1 MIILKKKIIIS
12 IMGVDGV
19 GKTTLAKNLH
29 KSIKKSE
36 YLHFKPYILFLDR
49 RTVIKNPQHKMRSS
63 RVISFLRLLSWL
75 VSYKIFFLKKKLKK
89 IYIFDRYA
97 HDVIVDPLRY
107 RQNLPLKLTT
117 IILNFFPKPD
127 LWIFLNSSLKT
138 IKSRKLELSDK
149 ELRRQIREYNKFF
162 KNKKNVIMLNSNIK
176 KKKLTNKILK
186 KIMFLTK

>member
-1 MIILKKKIIIS
+1 
-12 IMGVDGV
+12 MGVDGV

-75 VSYKIFFLKKKLKK
+75 VSYKIFFLKNKLKK

-176 KKKLTNKILK
+176 KKKLTNKIIK